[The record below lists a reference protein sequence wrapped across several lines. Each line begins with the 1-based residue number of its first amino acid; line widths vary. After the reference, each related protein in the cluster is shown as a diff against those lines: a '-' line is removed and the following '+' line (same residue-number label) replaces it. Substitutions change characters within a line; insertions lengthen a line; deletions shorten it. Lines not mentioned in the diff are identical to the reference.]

1 MKKKLLFTTAFLSLL
16 LVACGRP
23 SGESSEEFSS
33 EDPASESV
41 TSEESTSELSQI
53 PVNQTTYAMFVGQTA
68 QIETSVND
76 VTYQTGS
83 QGIVSV
89 SSTGLITAL
98 SEGSDIITLHKD
110 GYLDTT
116 ISVEV
121 ASIDA
126 IKGSYVGVNGDVT
139 IDENEL
145 TIDGSTYQFETYG
158 FVDDV
163 LTITYSDEETSYN
176 AYLEGDT
183 EFVLRIDEVD
193 GESLETFMP
202 TIEQFTGI
210 YSFVGDDDI
219 YNTAFFIGNYF
230 NEYYNAFDT
239 GFYSY
244 SMYTV
249 RQDIYYIKSFK
260 TVVDSEYVTAIEI
273 FDYSDDYSYYKLI
286 TRQDGDQRV
295 LYDYTYEYDV
305 LFPDATFLNGY
316 FLKDAFNAF
325 GFGTLDTANKTVDLS
340 DVTYAYSK
348 LSDDNGNYFTLTSD
362 TDSKEIRPTPYGFYL
377 IEGGEVAEYVTDHLT
392 FIEDITL
399 SGNGYTFFY
408 GLDWDIFDYSLKIN
422 GEAQSFE
429 KVVYN
434 HALSLKAGDLYITPF
449 KEEVSALITSETSFF
464 AVNVDLVNE
473 AYVGTFFNKDK
484 ELVIDSTFAI
494 SYTEGS
500 STLINNE
507 VASITYTPTKDYPS
521 LSVGSYVFDVFD
533 PYTGAFSLANG
544 DEVTYLYNL
553 KTFEDNVFGDY
564 ADKVTKTLTIDRTT
578 FTLGSESSSYEL
590 VPHYNAFSFSYF
602 LTVETD
608 IVSDDTLI
616 IIQNKYIT
624 FATNDGEYLITRS
637 FIDSD
642 VAASLVGKYAYEGKY
657 GVERFE
663 LTSDGKF
670 FADTLVG
677 DELVKMEYQYFL
689 TMSTFNNQVVPCI
702 IFLTDTMSVYLYF
715 VDNALVAMDTRYVR
729 EDIFQSSGIY
739 VSEDTSDVVY
749 INNGY
754 VYFNDTKLSYE
765 VTASTE
771 DSITLTAGDKVI
783 TVTNDGTT
791 KSMTVESG
799 GVTSSY
805 TLTAFDYD
813 AVIGEYTVGTTTY
826 TLSVKEN
833 PLTGVFAGYTC
844 SDGFLTVSD
853 YTFVIHNGNLAM
865 HFKLGGTDVY
875 FFVSDGVPT
884 CETAGGLLPPPP
896 PPPPPLAKD

>member
-1 MKKKLLFTTAFLSLL
+1 MK
-16 LVACGRP
+16 V
-23 SGESSEEFSS
+23 
-33 EDPASESV
+33 
-41 TSEESTSELSQI
+41 
-53 PVNQTTYAMFVGQTA
+53 
-68 QIETSVND
+68 
-76 VTYQTGS
+76 
-83 QGIVSV
+83 
-89 SSTGLITAL
+89 
-98 SEGSDIITLHKD
+98 
-110 GYLDTT
+110 
-116 ISVEV
+116 
-121 ASIDA
+121 
-126 IKGSYVGVNGDVT
+126 
-139 IDENEL
+139 ENEEYY
-145 TIDGSTYQFETYG
+145 IVGHS
-158 FVDDV
+158 
-163 LTITYSDEETSYN
+163 I
-176 AYLEGDT
+176 
-183 EFVLRIDEVD
+183 
-193 GESLETFMP
+193 
-202 TIEQFTGI
+202 
-210 YSFVGDDDI
+210 GDD
-219 YNTAFFIGNYF
+219 
-230 NEYYNAFDT
+230 
-239 GFYSY
+239 
-244 SMYTV
+244 
-249 RQDIYYIKSFK
+249 
-260 TVVDSEYVTAIEI
+260 
-273 FDYSDDYSYYKLI
+273 
-286 TRQDGDQRV
+286 
-295 LYDYTYEYDV
+295 
-305 LFPDATFLNGY
+305 
-316 FLKDAFNAF
+316 
-325 GFGTLDTANKTVDLS
+325 
-340 DVTYAYSK
+340 
-348 LSDDNGNYFTLTSD
+348 
-362 TDSKEIRPTPYGFYL
+362 
-377 IEGGEVAEYVTDHLT
+377 
-392 FIEDITL
+392 
-399 SGNGYTFFY
+399 
-408 GLDWDIFDYSLKIN
+408 
-422 GEAQSFE
+422 
-429 KVVYN
+429 
-434 HALSLKAGDLYITPF
+434 
-449 KEEVSALITSETSFF
+449 
-464 AVNVDLVNE
+464 
-473 AYVGTFFNKDK
+473 
-484 ELVIDSTFAI
+484 
-494 SYTEGS
+494 
-500 STLINNE
+500 
-507 VASITYTPTKDYPS
+507 
-521 LSVGSYVFDVFD
+521 
-533 PYTGAFSLANG
+533 
-544 DEVTYLYNL
+544 VTYLYNL

-642 VAASLVGKYAYEGKY
+642 AAASLVGKYAYEGKY

-771 DSITLTAGDKVI
+771 GSITLTAGDKVI

-813 AVIGEYTVGTTTY
+813 AVIGEYTVGSTTY

-875 FFVSDGVPT
+875 FFVSGGVPT

-896 PPPPPLAKD
+896 PPPPPPLAKD